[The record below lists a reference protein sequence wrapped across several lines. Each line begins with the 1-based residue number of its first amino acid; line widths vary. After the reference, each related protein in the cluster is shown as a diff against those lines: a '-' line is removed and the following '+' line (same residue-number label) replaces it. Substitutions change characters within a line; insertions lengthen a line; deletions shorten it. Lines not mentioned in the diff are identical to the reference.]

1 MIPTAMKRI
10 LLSLLAAVSFAAV
23 VSAAASEGGPQLD
36 RFPKERVTDVAALQ
50 NGAKLFVNY
59 CLNCHAAS
67 MVRYNRLTDAAVG
80 LNEAQIKE
88 NLLFATEKVG
98 ETMTVAL
105 QPKQGKE
112 WFGAAPPDLSLVAR
126 SRASGAGSG
135 ADYLYTYL
143 RTFYR
148 DDTKATGW
156 NNLVFPSVAMPHVL
170 WELQGQQRAVYVER
184 SDPHDPKKTMH
195 VFDRLEPISAGSLS
209 RTEYDAAVADLV
221 AYLQWMGEP
230 AQNQRVR
237 IGVWVLLFLGLF
249 TLIAWR
255 LNAAY
260 WKDVK

>member
-1 MIPTAMKRI
+1 MKRI
-10 LLSLLAAVSFAAV
+10 LLSLLAACSFA
-23 VSAAASEGGPQLD
+23 VSVTAFAAEGGAPLD

-67 MVRYNRLTDAAVG
+67 AMRYNRLTDSAVG
-80 LNEAQIKE
+80 LNEDQIEK
-88 NLLFATEKVG
+88 NLLFAGEKVG
-98 ETMTVAL
+98 ESMTVAL
-105 QPKQGKE
+105 QPKQGKA
-112 WFGAAPPDLSLVAR
+112 WFGTSPPDLTLIAR

-135 ADYLYTYL
+135 ADYLYTYM

-148 DDTKATGW
+148 DHTKATGW
-156 NNLVFPSVAMPHVL
+156 NNLVFPSVAMPHVF
-170 WELQGQQRAVYVER
+170 WELQGQQRAVFVER
-184 SDPHDPKKTMH
+184 PDPHDAKKTIH
-195 VFDRLEPISAGSLS
+195 AFERFEPITAGTLS
-209 RTEYDAAVADLV
+209 KTEYDAAVADLV
-221 AYLQWMGEP
+221 AFLQWMGEP

-255 LNAAY
+255 LNTAY